1 MMKRMPQDEK
11 HDPAVGTLTSRPA
24 IGKPVGTLTLRPA
37 ISTLKRRQS
46 IQDISAKAATSGT
59 AGAIAMGSNV
69 MSLMWIRSVMKY
81 QYANGG
87 SFVSA
92 FKVLYKEG
100 GIARL
105 YRGLPFALI
114 QAPLCRFGDAAAN
127 TFVLTLL
134 NDSPKTEHL
143 HVGVKTCAATIVA
156 SGFRIVLM
164 PLDTSM
170 TTMQVR
176 GSIRPLVEKV
186 QLNGMSALFQGSVS
200 AASASIVGF
209 MPWFYTYNLLSERTQ
224 KRESVYGELTRRGG
238 IGFVASV
245 VSDTMANLFWVV
257 KVNKQTAG
265 SSLSYPQ
272 VVQKVT
278 RESGLRGLLFRGL
291 ETKILANGL
300 QGFLFSILWQSIEEK
315 LGT

>member
-1 MMKRMPQDEK
+1 MSNKEKRMPQDEK
-11 HDPAVGTLTSRPA
+11 PASRPA
-24 IGKPVGTLTLRPA
+24 ITS
-37 ISTLKRRQS
+37 STLKRRQS
-46 IQDISAKAATSGT
+46 ILDISAKAATSGT

-69 MSLMWIRSVMKY
+69 MPLMWIRSVMKY
-81 QYANGG
+81 QYVNGG

-114 QAPLCRFGDAAAN
+114 QAPLCRFGDAASN

-134 NDSPKTEHL
+134 NDSPETEHL
-143 HVGVKTCAATIVA
+143 HVGVKTCGATIVA

-170 TTMQVR
+170 TTMQVK
-176 GSIRPLVEKV
+176 GSIRPLVERV
-186 QLNGMSALFQGSVS
+186 QLNGMSALFQGSMS

-209 MPWFYTYNLLSERTQ
+209 MPWFYTYNLLCERIQ
-224 KRESVYGELTRRGG
+224 KRESVHGELMRRGG

-245 VSDTMANLFWVV
+245 VSDTIANLFWVV
-257 KVNKQTAG
+257 KVNKQTSG
-265 SSLSYPQ
+265 LSLSYPQ

-278 RESGLRGLLFRGL
+278 RESGLRGLLLRGL

-300 QGFLFSILWQSIEEK
+300 QGFLFSILWKSIEEK